1 MSAMEKELT
10 IEAVMDNLDQVLAF
24 VDEQLE
30 ACECPIRYQLPID
43 VAVEELYTNIAS
55 YAYSPEIG
63 TATVRVEVKD
73 DPLSVIITFVDE
85 GVPYDPLKKADP
97 DLNVEIEDRQVGGFG
112 IFMVKNSMDEVT
124 YEYKDGQNIL
134 RIRKDLLDE
143 EPEDTEDM

>member
-1 MSAMEKELT
+1 MEKELT